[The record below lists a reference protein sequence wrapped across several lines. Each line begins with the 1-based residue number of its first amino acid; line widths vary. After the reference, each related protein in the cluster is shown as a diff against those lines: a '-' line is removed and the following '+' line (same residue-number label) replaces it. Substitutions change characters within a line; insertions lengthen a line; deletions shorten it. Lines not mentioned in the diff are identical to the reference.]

1 MAKNSTKTVQ
11 EKSKGKVE
19 EKKAKVEDK
28 KSKKA
33 PEPES
38 DDESESESEVD
49 VKVEDVSDDES
60 DSGSE
65 SESESDNESESESED
80 EGKKKGTKEKKEK
93 PKKLSHKELTTE
105 LLSNEEKIS
114 KLEAEITELET
125 KLKGCV
131 RDQNA
136 LRRTNL
142 RLVKQLDKA
151 HEDDVNKARK
161 EKKKRN
167 VTEDS
172 GILKN
177 KPIPPV
183 LIKFLDLKEG
193 TELPRTKVMS
203 LLSNKFKELG
213 LRNGQDVK
221 LDKKTAKL
229 FGKEDGY
236 VIEFKYFQRFLK
248 TVYEEA
254 GMKTTEVSL

>member
-1 MAKNSTKTVQ
+1 MAKSNSKTVQ

-19 EKKAKVEDK
+19 DKKAKVEDK
-28 KSKKA
+28 KSKKT
-33 PEPES
+33 PES
-38 DDESESESEVD
+38 DDESEDEVE

-60 DSGSE
+60 DSGSD
-65 SESESDNESESESED
+65 SESDNEDSGSDSESED
-80 EGKKKGTKEKKEK
+80 EDKKKSVKDKKEK

-114 KLEAEITELET
+114 KLESEITELEA

-151 HEDDVNKARK
+151 HDDDVNKARK

-203 LLSNKFKELG
+203 LLSNKFKDMG
-213 LRNGQDVK
+213 LRHGQDVK
-221 LDKKTAKL
+221 LDKKTGKL

-254 GMKTTEVSL
+254 GLKTTEVSL

>member
-1 MAKNSTKTVQ
+1 MAKSNSKPVVQ
-11 EKSKGKVE
+11 ESKS
-19 EKKAKVEDK
+19 KAKVEDK

-38 DDESESESEVD
+38 EDESEEEVE
-49 VKVEDVSDDES
+49 VEDVSDSES
-60 DSGSE
+60 ESGSE
-65 SESESDNESESESED
+65 SESEDESDNED
-80 EGKKKGTKEKKEK
+80 KKKSSKDKKEK
-93 PKKLSHKELTTE
+93 PKKFSHKELTTE

-114 KLEAEITELET
+114 KLGNEIDELET
-125 KLKGCV
+125 KLRGCV

-142 RLVKQLDKA
+142 RLMKQLDKA
-151 HEDDVNKARK
+151 HDDDVNKARK

-183 LIKFLDLKEG
+183 LIKFLDLKDG

-203 LLSNKFKELG
+203 LLCNKFKDLG
-213 LRNGQDVK
+213 LRKGQDVH
-221 LDKKTAKL
+221 LDKKTAKV
-229 FGKEDGY
+229 FGKDDGY

-254 GMKTTEVSL
+254 GLKTTEVNL

>member
-1 MAKNSTKTVQ
+1 MAKSNSKPVVQ
-11 EKSKGKVE
+11 QSNSKP
-19 EKKAKVEDK
+19 KVEDK
-28 KSKKA
+28 KSKKV
-33 PEPES
+33 PEPE
-38 DDESESESEVD
+38 EEIE
-49 VKVEDVSDDES
+49 VEDVSDS
-60 DSGSE
+60 DSDSE
-65 SESESDNESESESED
+65 EEPESDNEDESDNDD
-80 EGKKKGTKEKKEK
+80 ETDKQDTKDKKEK

-105 LLSNEEKIS
+105 LLNNEEKIS
-114 KLEAEITELET
+114 KLGSEIDELET
-125 KLKGCV
+125 KLKACV

-142 RLVKQLDKA
+142 RLIKQLDKA
-151 HEDDVNKARK
+151 HDDDVNKARK

-203 LLSNKFKELG
+203 LLSNKFKDLG
-213 LRNGQDVK
+213 LRKGQDIE
-221 LDKKTAKL
+221 LDKKTAKI

-236 VIEFKYFQRFLK
+236 IIEFKYFQRFLK
-248 TVYEEA
+248 TVYEDA
-254 GMKTTEVSL
+254 GLKTTEVSL

>member
-1 MAKNSTKTVQ
+1 MAKSNSKPVVQ
-11 EKSKGKVE
+11 QSNSKPKVE
-19 EKKAKVEDK
+19 NK
-28 KSKKA
+28 KSKKV
-33 PEPES
+33 PEPE
-38 DDESESESEVD
+38 EEIE
-49 VKVEDVSDDES
+49 VEDVSDS
-60 DSGSE
+60 DSDSE
-65 SESESDNESESESED
+65 EEPESESDNDD
-80 EGKKKGTKEKKEK
+80 ETDKQDTKDKKEK

-105 LLSNEEKIS
+105 LLNNEEKIS
-114 KLEAEITELET
+114 KLGSEIDELET
-125 KLKGCV
+125 KLKACV

-142 RLVKQLDKA
+142 RLIKQLDKA
-151 HEDDVNKARK
+151 HDDDVNKARK

-203 LLSNKFKELG
+203 LLSNKFKDLG
-213 LRNGQDVK
+213 LRKGQDIE
-221 LDKKTAKL
+221 LDKKTAKI

-236 VIEFKYFQRFLK
+236 IIEFKYFQRFLK

-254 GMKTTEVSL
+254 GLKTTEVSL

>member
-1 MAKNSTKTVQ
+1 MAKSNSKPVVQ
-11 EKSKGKVE
+11 QSNSKP
-19 EKKAKVEDK
+19 KVEDK
-28 KSKKA
+28 KSKKVPEPEEEIEVEDVSDSDSDSDSEEEPEPE

-38 DDESESESEVD
+38 DN
-49 VKVEDVSDDES
+49 DDES
-60 DSGSE
+60 DKQ
-65 SESESDNESESESED
+65 D
-80 EGKKKGTKEKKEK
+80 TKDKKEK

-105 LLSNEEKIS
+105 LLNNEEKIS
-114 KLEAEITELET
+114 KLGSENDELET
-125 KLKGCV
+125 KLKACV

-142 RLVKQLDKA
+142 RLIKQLDKA
-151 HEDDVNKARK
+151 HDDDVNKARK

-203 LLSNKFKELG
+203 LLSNKFRDLG
-213 LRNGQDVK
+213 LRKGQDIE
-221 LDKKTAKL
+221 LDKKTAKI

-236 VIEFKYFQRFLK
+236 IIEFKYFQRFLK
-248 TVYEEA
+248 IVYEDA
-254 GMKTTEVSL
+254 GLKTTEVSL

>member
-1 MAKNSTKTVQ
+1 MAKSNSKPVVQ
-11 EKSKGKVE
+11 QSNSKP
-19 EKKAKVEDK
+19 KVEDK
-28 KSKKA
+28 KSKKVPEPEEEIEVEDVSDSDSDSEEE

-38 DDESESESEVD
+38 DN
-49 VKVEDVSDDES
+49 DDES
-60 DSGSE
+60 DKQ
-65 SESESDNESESESED
+65 D
-80 EGKKKGTKEKKEK
+80 TKDKKEK
-93 PKKLSHKELTTE
+93 PKKLYHKELTTE
-105 LLSNEEKIS
+105 LLNNEEKIS
-114 KLEAEITELET
+114 KLGSEIDELET
-125 KLKGCV
+125 KLKACV

-142 RLVKQLDKA
+142 RLIKQLDKA
-151 HEDDVNKARK
+151 HDDDVNKARK

-203 LLSNKFKELG
+203 LLSNKFKDLG
-213 LRNGQDVK
+213 LRKGQDIE
-221 LDKKTAKL
+221 LDKKTAKI

-236 VIEFKYFQRFLK
+236 IIEFKYFQRFLK
-248 TVYEEA
+248 TVYEDA
-254 GMKTTEVSL
+254 GLKTTEVSL

>member
-1 MAKNSTKTVQ
+1 MAKSNSKPVVQ
-11 EKSKGKVE
+11 QSNSKP
-19 EKKAKVEDK
+19 KVEDK
-28 KSKKA
+28 KSKKV
-33 PEPES
+33 PEPE
-38 DDESESESEVD
+38 EEIE
-49 VKVEDVSDDES
+49 VEDVSDSDSDSEEEPESEPEPEPEDES
-60 DSGSE
+60 DN
-65 SESESDNESESESED
+65 DD
-80 EGKKKGTKEKKEK
+80 ETDKQDTKDKKEK

-105 LLSNEEKIS
+105 LLNNEEKIS
-114 KLEAEITELET
+114 KLGSEIDELET
-125 KLKGCV
+125 KLKACV

-142 RLVKQLDKA
+142 RLIKQLDKA
-151 HEDDVNKARK
+151 HDDDVNKARK

-203 LLSNKFKELG
+203 LLSNKFRDLG
-213 LRNGQDVK
+213 LRKGQDIE
-221 LDKKTAKL
+221 LDKKTAKI

-236 VIEFKYFQRFLK
+236 IIEFKYFQRFLK
-248 TVYEEA
+248 IVYEDA
-254 GMKTTEVSL
+254 GLKTTEVSL

>member
-1 MAKNSTKTVQ
+1 MAKSNSKPVVQ
-11 EKSKGKVE
+11 QSNSKP
-19 EKKAKVEDK
+19 KVEDK
-28 KSKKA
+28 KSKKV
-33 PEPES
+33 PEPE
-38 DDESESESEVD
+38 EEIE
-49 VKVEDVSDDES
+49 VEDVSDS
-60 DSGSE
+60 DSE
-65 SESESDNESESESED
+65 EEPESDNEDESDNDD
-80 EGKKKGTKEKKEK
+80 ETDKQDTKDKKEK

-105 LLSNEEKIS
+105 LLNNEEKIS
-114 KLEAEITELET
+114 KLGSEIDELET
-125 KLKGCV
+125 KLKACV

-142 RLVKQLDKA
+142 RLIKQLDKA
-151 HEDDVNKARK
+151 HDDDVNKARK

-203 LLSNKFKELG
+203 LLSNKFKDLG
-213 LRNGQDVK
+213 LRKGQDIE
-221 LDKKTAKL
+221 LDKKTAKI

-236 VIEFKYFQRFLK
+236 IIEFKYFQRFLK

-254 GMKTTEVSL
+254 GLKTTEVSL

>member
-1 MAKNSTKTVQ
+1 MAKSNSKPVVQ
-11 EKSKGKVE
+11 ESKSKS
-19 EKKAKVEDK
+19 KVEDK

-33 PEPES
+33 PEPEPES
-38 DDESESESEVD
+38 EDESEDEVE
-49 VKVEDVSDDES
+49 VENVSDS
-60 DSGSE
+60 DSE
-65 SESESDNESESESED
+65 NESESDSESENED
-80 EGKKKGTKEKKEK
+80 ENDDKKKSSKDKKEK

-114 KLEAEITELET
+114 KLGSEIDELET
-125 KLKGCV
+125 KLRMCV

-142 RLVKQLDKA
+142 RLMKQLDKS
-151 HEDDVNKARK
+151 HDDDVNKARK

-193 TELPRTKVMS
+193 SELPRTKVMS
-203 LLSNKFKELG
+203 LLCNKFKDLG
-213 LRNGQDVK
+213 LRKGQDIN
-221 LDKKTAKL
+221 LDKKTAKI

-248 TVYEEA
+248 GIYEEA
-254 GMKTTEVSL
+254 GLKTTEVSL

>member
-1 MAKNSTKTVQ
+1 MAKSNSKPVVQ
-11 EKSKGKVE
+11 QSNSKP
-19 EKKAKVEDK
+19 KVEDK
-28 KSKKA
+28 KSKKVPEPEEEIEVEDVSDSDSDSEEEPE

-38 DDESESESEVD
+38 DN
-49 VKVEDVSDDES
+49 DDES
-60 DSGSE
+60 DKQ
-65 SESESDNESESESED
+65 D
-80 EGKKKGTKEKKEK
+80 TKDKKEK

-105 LLSNEEKIS
+105 LLNNEEKIS
-114 KLEAEITELET
+114 KLGSEIDELET
-125 KLKGCV
+125 KLKACV

-142 RLVKQLDKA
+142 RLIKQLDKA
-151 HEDDVNKARK
+151 HDDDVNKARK

-203 LLSNKFKELG
+203 LLSNKFRDLG
-213 LRNGQDVK
+213 LRKGQDIE
-221 LDKKTAKL
+221 LDKKTAKI

-236 VIEFKYFQRFLK
+236 IIEFKYFQRFLK
-248 TVYEEA
+248 IVYEDA
-254 GMKTTEVSL
+254 GLKTTEVSL

>member
-1 MAKNSTKTVQ
+1 MAKSSKTTIQ
-11 EKSKGKVE
+11 ESKGK
-19 EKKAKVEDK
+19 AKTEDK

-38 DDESESESEVD
+38 DSEDESEVE
-49 VKVEDVSDDES
+49 VKVEDVSD
-60 DSGSE
+60 
-65 SESESDNESESESED
+65 SESDNESESESESED
-80 EGKKKGTKEKKEK
+80 EEKPKKEKKEK
-93 PKKLSHKELTTE
+93 DKPKKLTFKELTVE
-105 LLSNEEKIS
+105 LLSNEEKIADHE
-114 KLEAEITELET
+114 KQITEHET
-125 KLKGCV
+125 SLKGLI

-142 RLVKQLDKA
+142 RLMKLLDKA
-151 HEDDVNKARK
+151 HEDDVNRARK

-193 TELPRTKVMS
+193 SELPRTKVMS
-203 LLSNKFKELG
+203 LLCNKFKDLG
-213 LRNGQDVK
+213 LRKGQDVH

-229 FGKEDGY
+229 FGEEDGY

-248 TVYEEA
+248 TIYEKA
-254 GMKTTEVSL
+254 GLKNNEVNL

>member
-1 MAKNSTKTVQ
+1 MAKSNSKPVVQ
-11 EKSKGKVE
+11 QSNSKP
-19 EKKAKVEDK
+19 KVEDK
-28 KSKKA
+28 KSKKV
-33 PEPES
+33 PEPE
-38 DDESESESEVD
+38 EEIE
-49 VKVEDVSDDES
+49 VEDVSDS
-60 DSGSE
+60 DSE
-65 SESESDNESESESED
+65 EEPESESDNDD
-80 EGKKKGTKEKKEK
+80 ETDKQDTKDKKEK

-105 LLSNEEKIS
+105 LLNNEEKIS
-114 KLEAEITELET
+114 KLGSEIDELET
-125 KLKGCV
+125 KLKACV

-142 RLVKQLDKA
+142 RLIKQLDKA
-151 HEDDVNKARK
+151 HDDDVNKARK

-203 LLSNKFKELG
+203 LLSNKFKDLG
-213 LRNGQDVK
+213 LRKGQDIE
-221 LDKKTAKL
+221 LDKKTAKI

-236 VIEFKYFQRFLK
+236 IIEFKYFQRFLK

-254 GMKTTEVSL
+254 GLKTTEVSL